1 MLMSN
6 RAANYRFCAALGE
19 SCSQPQACSEK
30 KGDAPVPVPPG
41 MAGFEAS
48 VRRMSRIMPMLTVLT
63 GSQRTHSVP
72 RFSLVACA
80 LLTVLALGLTGCG
93 ATTTAVQEGGSTR
106 TSTAAPTATTA
117 PAPTATLAAV
127 TCGSQY
133 GSAYQATLPD
143 ATYTQTTIFSAIQLP
158 PQTRSYDNDAAG
170 GLRGRFFC
178 SSGTS
183 ASVLSF
189 MTQQLAQ
196 QGWQPVA
203 TASDCGQADIRDYG
217 SPQCWRNGKYHLF
230 LGVNS
235 NTDWVV
241 A

>member
-1 MLMSN
+1 MTSLQHTHGVSPVSL
-6 RAANYRFCAALGE
+6 AAF
-19 SCSQPQACSEK
+19 
-30 KGDAPVPVPPG
+30 
-41 MAGFEAS
+41 
-48 VRRMSRIMPMLTVLT
+48 
-63 GSQRTHSVP
+63 
-72 RFSLVACA
+72 A
-80 LLTVLALGLTGCG
+80 LLTVLALWLTGCG
-93 ATTTAVQEGGSTR
+93 VTTTVAQEGGST
-106 TSTAAPTATTA
+106 STPTVTTAVPTATTA
-117 PAPTATLAAV
+117 PAPTATLAAA

-143 ATYTQTTIFSAIQLP
+143 ATYSQTTVFSALHLP

-183 ASVLSF
+183 ASVISF

-203 TASDCGQADIRDYG
+203 NASDCGQADIPSYG
-217 SPQCWRNGKYHLF
+217 NPQCWENGKYHLF
-230 LGVNS
+230 LGVNT

-241 A
+241 AFIDPAFIS